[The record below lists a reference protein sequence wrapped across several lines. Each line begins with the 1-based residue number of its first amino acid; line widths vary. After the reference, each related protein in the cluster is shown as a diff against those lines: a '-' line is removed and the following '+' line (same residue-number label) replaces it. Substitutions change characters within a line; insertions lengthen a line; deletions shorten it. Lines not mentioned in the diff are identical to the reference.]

1 MQKLESESSAEGFW
15 EQPLS
20 ERTVVLKRIRRLQ
33 GLIEEW
39 KVFHTELEE
48 LETGLSLIEE
58 EGDPELQ
65 AEIQDLSTK
74 VDRRLSALEVKNL
87 LGGEHD
93 PSSAILHIHS
103 GQGGTESTDWCEM
116 LRRMY
121 QRWGESHGHQ
131 VATLDFQPGEEV
143 GMRSVTLSIAGDYVY
158 GNLKTEAG
166 VHRLVRISP
175 FDQARRR
182 HTSFASVFVYPDID
196 DDIEIE
202 INEADLQIDTYR
214 AQGAGG
220 QHINTTD
227 SAVRITHVP
236 SGIVVQCQNERSQHK
251 NRATAMRVLR
261 ARLYEREMQEREA
274 AKEKMHAQKQQIAG
288 GSQIRSYVLH
298 PYKMVKD
305 HRTETET
312 GDAQKVLDGDLDE
325 FIEQALLKRVV

>member
-1 MQKLESESSAEGFW
+1 M
-15 EQPLS
+15 
-20 ERTVVLKRIRRLQ
+20 ID
-33 GLIEEW
+33 EW
-39 KVFHTELEE
+39 KGFHSEMEE

-58 EGDPELQ
+58 EGDSELQ
-65 AEIQDLSTK
+65 EEIQALSEK
-74 VDRRLSALEVKNL
+74 VERRLSALEVKNL
-87 LGGEHD
+87 LGGEQD
-93 PSSAILHIHS
+93 ANGAILHVHS
-103 GQGGTESTDWCEM
+103 GAGGTESTDWCEM

-131 VATLDFQPGEEV
+131 VSVLDFQPGEEA
-143 GMRSVTLSIAGDYVY
+143 GMRSVTISINGDFAY

-182 HTSFASVFVYPDID
+182 HTSFASVFVYPDVE

-227 SAVRITHVP
+227 SAVRITHAP

-251 NRATAMRVLR
+251 NKATAMRVLR
-261 ARLYEREMQEREA
+261 ARLFEREMQERESE
-274 AKEKMHAQKQQIAG
+274 KEKMHAQKQQIAW

-298 PYKMVKD
+298 PYQMVKD
-305 HRTETET
+305 HRTDTET
-312 GDAQKVLDGDLDE
+312 GNAQKVLDGDLDQ
-325 FIEQALLKRVV
+325 FIEQALLKKVV

>member
-1 MQKLESESSAEGFW
+1 MKD
-15 EQPLS
+15 
-20 ERTVVLKRIRRLQ
+20 IRRLK

-39 KVFHTELEE
+39 KTFQAELEE

-65 AEIQDLSTK
+65 QEIQTLSETA
-74 VDRRLSALEVKNL
+74 DRRLSALEVKNL
-87 LGGEHD
+87 LGGD
-93 PSSAILHIHS
+93 QDANSAILHVHA
-103 GQGGTESTDWCEM
+103 GAGGTESTDWCEM

-131 VATLDFQPGEEV
+131 VAVLDFQPGEEA
-143 GMRSVTLSIAGDYVY
+143 GMRSVTMSITGEYVY
-158 GNLKTEAG
+158 GNLKTEVG

-175 FDQARRR
+175 FDQAKRR
-182 HTSFASVFVYPDID
+182 HTSFASVFIYPDVD

-202 INEADLQIDTYR
+202 VNEADLQIDTYR

-261 ARLYEREMQEREA
+261 ARLYEREMQQRDAE
-274 AKEKMHAQKQQIAG
+274 KEKIHAQKQQIAW

-298 PYKMVKD
+298 PYQLVKD
-305 HRTETET
+305 HRTEAET
-312 GDAQKVLDGDLDE
+312 GNAQKVLDGDLDE
-325 FIEQALLKRVV
+325 FIEQALLQKVG

>member
-1 MQKLESESSAEGFW
+1 M
-15 EQPLS
+15 
-20 ERTVVLKRIRRLQ
+20 LKDIRRLHD
-33 GLIEEW
+33 LIEEW
-39 KVFHTELEE
+39 RTFRAELEE

-65 AEIQDLSTK
+65 EEIQTLSSQ
-74 VDRRLSALEVKNL
+74 VDKRLSALEVKNL
-87 LGGEHD
+87 LGGEQD
-93 PSSAILHIHS
+93 ANSAIVHVHS
-103 GQGGTESTDWCEM
+103 GAGGTESTDWCEM
-116 LRRMY
+116 LYRMY
-121 QRWGESHGHQ
+121 QRWAESHGHQ
-131 VATLDFQPGEEV
+131 VSTLDFQPGEEA
-143 GMRSVTLSIAGDYVY
+143 GIRSATMSITGDYVY
-158 GNLKTEAG
+158 GNLKSEVG

-182 HTSFASVFVYPDID
+182 HTSFASVFVYPDVE
-196 DDIEIE
+196 DDIQIE

-261 ARLYEREMQEREA
+261 ARLYERELRERQSEM
-274 AKEKMHAQKQQIAG
+274 EKIHAQKQQIAW

-298 PYKMVKD
+298 PYQMVKD
-305 HRTETET
+305 HRTEVET
-312 GDAQKVLDGDLDE
+312 GNAQKVLDGDLDD
-325 FIEQALLKRVV
+325 FIEQALLKKVV